1 MRQNYIVDTG
11 PIVALLN
18 SRDQYHSWA
27 RDLFESI
34 EPPLATC
41 EAVISEACF
50 LVRGIKGG
58 APAVF
63 GLLDRGVLDLSF
75 RLGPHLTAVES
86 LMTRYSSL
94 PMSLADACLVKMS
107 ELDPKAIV
115 LTLDSDF
122 KVYRRNGRQVLP
134 VAMPE

>member
-1 MRQNYIVDTG
+1 MKQNYIVDTG

-18 SRDQYHSWA
+18 SRDRCHTWA
-27 RDLFESI
+27 RELFKSI

-41 EAVISEACF
+41 EPVISEACF
-50 LVRGIKGG
+50 LVRGMKGG
-58 APAVF
+58 AQAVF

-75 RLGPHLTAVES
+75 RLEPHLTAVEV
-86 LMTRYSSL
+86 LMSRYSSV

-122 KVYRRNGRQVLP
+122 RVYRRNGRQVVP
-134 VAMPE
+134 IAMPD